1 MGGGCYW
8 RRVENVLWG
17 INDTVLPKSVRSVVV
32 HCGSNNIGTSSSD
45 EISLCVVPF
54 AKSISHRYPNNED
67 IVNGLLPRD
76 IHWSKWKVKIKN
88 TIVYLRNYCKKST
101 KITFK
106 NQAGLSDNS
115 LNMQLYYKDRF
126 HLTENGNINFS
137 KLIIETL
144 QDV

>member
-45 EISLCVVPF
+45 EMSLCVVPF

-76 IHWSKWKVKIKN
+76 IHWSK
-88 TIVYLRNYCKKST
+88 
-101 KITFK
+101 
-106 NQAGLSDNS
+106 
-115 LNMQLYYKDRF
+115 
-126 HLTENGNINFS
+126 
-137 KLIIETL
+137 
-144 QDV
+144 